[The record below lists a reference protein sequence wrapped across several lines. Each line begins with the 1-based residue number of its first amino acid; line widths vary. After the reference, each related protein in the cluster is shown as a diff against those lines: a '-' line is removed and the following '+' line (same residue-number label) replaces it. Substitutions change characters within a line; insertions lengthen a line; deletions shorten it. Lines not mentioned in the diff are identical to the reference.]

1 MPLTDKGQKIMANM
15 TKEYGAKKGER
26 VFYASR
32 NAGKITGV
40 DPASSHLARKRHQK
54 GSSSGSSRRS

>member
-1 MPLTDKGQKIMANM
+1 MPLTTKGQKIMANM

-32 NAGKITGV
+32 NAGRISGV
-40 DPASSHLARKRHQK
+40 DPQSMGGAREGNPRKRQHRGMK
-54 GSSSGSSRRS
+54 